1 MDSPRH
7 SFKGSLAIGA
17 VAILAAYLAFSAGSA
32 HALRPWVD
40 EGWHGAPA
48 WSLAFRGYMGTP
60 SFVEAG
66 LKDIDRYTYW
76 IMPIYPVAQAIWY
89 RLFTYSL
96 GSMRVL
102 SIFCGLLGLIAWTQV
117 FRRLTADNFG
127 ALLFMALMACDYITQ
142 SDVGVGRPDAMS
154 FAFQAGA
161 FAAYLHWREKN
172 LRLAILLSQTLV
184 VASGLTHPNGGML
197 SFLGAFWLVVYFD
210 FRRIRLVHVA
220 VAAIPYVAGALAWG
234 AYIMQD
240 PSAFV
245 SQYGYQIATRSGI
258 LTAPWLAVRDE
269 LVKRYLT
276 NMGLGG
282 HSPNSYGPHFLKAVI
297 FIAYAVSVAALLAIP
312 SLRRNTASRVLLGLI
327 GIYFLFYTFLEGTKA
342 AYYFI
347 YLVYP
352 YTAAVVVFVRWCWRS
367 SVRMRPLLALGLAG
381 MFVIQAGGI
390 VYRIRRDPYHR
401 EYLPAVRFLQARV
414 QHGDLIMGSHELGFT
429 IGFSDN
435 FVDDHLLA
443 LDTGRRADF
452 ILVEEIYQGR
462 FDTVRLKNPV
472 QFIRLQERLAQYQV
486 IYDEK
491 TYQVLALR
499 PEFKEDQPGRVVR
512 CGGPQI
518 TIPVAP
524 KFHTEAI
531 ASPQRLAIG
540 HPILLATRNFA
551 TA

>member
-1 MDSPRH
+1 MRSPQGYPR
-7 SFKGSLAIGA
+7 GRLAIGA
-17 VAILAAYLAFSAGSA
+17 VVILAAYAALSAGTA
-32 HALRPWVD
+32 HALRPWID

-60 SFVEAG
+60 CFVEAG

-89 RLFTYSL
+89 RLFSFSL
-96 GSMRVL
+96 ASMRAL
-102 SIFCGLLGLIAWTQV
+102 SILCGMLGLLAWTLV
-117 FRRLTADNFG
+117 FRRLTQDSFG
-127 ALLFMALMACDYITQ
+127 ALLFMALMACDYINQ
-142 SDVGVGRPDAMS
+142 SGVGTGRPDAMA

-161 FAAYLHWREKN
+161 FAVYLHWREKN

-197 SFLGAFWLVVYFD
+197 SFLGALWLALYFD
-210 FRRIRLVHVA
+210 HRRIRLVHVA
-220 VAAIPYVAGALAWG
+220 IAAIPYAAGALAWG
-234 AYIMQD
+234 AYIAQD
-240 PSAFV
+240 SAAFV
-245 SQYGYQIATRSGI
+245 SQYGYQIATRSEI

-282 HSPNSYGPHFLKAVI
+282 HSPGSYGPHFLKSLI
-297 FIAYAVSVAALLAIP
+297 FVAYAAGIAGLRAIP
-312 SLRRNTASRVLLGLI
+312 GLRRNTASHVLLGLI

-352 YTAAVVVFVRWCWRS
+352 YTAALVVFVRWCWQN
-367 SVRMRPLLALGLAG
+367 SVRTRPLVALGLAG
-381 MFVIQAGGI
+381 MFVIQVGGV

-401 EYLPAVRFLQARV
+401 EYLPAVDFLRARV
-414 QHGDLIMGSHELGFT
+414 QPGDSIMGSQELAFT
-429 IGFSDN
+429 IGFQDN
-435 FVDDHLLA
+435 FVDDHLLG
-443 LDTGRRADF
+443 LETGKRADF
-452 ILVEEIYQGR
+452 IFVEEIYQGR
-462 FDTVRLKNPV
+462 FDTVRLKNPA
-472 QFIRLQERLAQYQV
+472 QFAKLKEILRRYQV

-491 TYQVLALR
+491 NYQVLALR
-499 PEFKEDQPGRVVR
+499 PEFKGLSPGGEVR
-512 CGGPQI
+512 CGGPQV

-524 KFHTEAI
+524 KFHTEAT
-531 ASPQRLAIG
+531 ARPQRLAMG
-540 HPILLATRNFA
+540 HQIPLATKNLA